1 MKNVLS
7 KSLSM
12 YNCLETDFAEIHI
25 YIYIYIQNY
34 QCMNSVSSNRPTYL
48 HQMTFSSEV
57 FMNFTSDATLYL
69 GICQH
74 FKRKKW
80 QDKLSLVA
88 FS

>member
-25 YIYIYIQNY
+25 YIQNY
-34 QCMNSVSSNRPTYL
+34 HCMNSLSSNRPTYL

-69 GICQH
+69 ELCQH

>member
-1 MKNVLS
+1 
-7 KSLSM
+7 
-12 YNCLETDFAEIHI
+12 
-25 YIYIYIQNY
+25 
-34 QCMNSVSSNRPTYL
+34 MNSLSSNRPTYL

-69 GICQH
+69 GLCQH